1 MSTNTTPNP
10 VTWFE
15 IHSADPARAR
25 QFYGDVFGW
34 TYDEAMP
41 GYSMIQLGPDAPIAG
56 GIADSGGA
64 YPDRAIFLV
73 QVPDVGAALT
83 SVAGKGGSV
92 VTDVQTT
99 PVGLTFGYATDPDGS
114 IFGVW
119 CPPPQA

>member
-1 MSTNTTPNP
+1 MNTNTTPNP

-15 IHSADPARAR
+15 VHSADPERAR

-41 GYSMIQLGPDAPIAG
+41 GYSMIQLGADAPIGG
-56 GIADSGGA
+56 GIVDTGAA
-64 YPDRAIFLV
+64 YPNHAIFLV

-83 SVAGKGGSV
+83 SVAGKGGSIV
-92 VTDVQTT
+92 ADVRST
-99 PVGLTFGYATDPDGS
+99 PVGLTFGYAADPDGS

-119 CPPPQA
+119 CPPPQS